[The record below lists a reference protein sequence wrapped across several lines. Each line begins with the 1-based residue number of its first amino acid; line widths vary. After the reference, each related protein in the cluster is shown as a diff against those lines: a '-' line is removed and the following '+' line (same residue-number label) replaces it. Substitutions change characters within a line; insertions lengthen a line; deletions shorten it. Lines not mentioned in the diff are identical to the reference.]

1 MKQADTKLKVFMS
14 DKWLDDE
21 EMLVYLNDFEN
32 GRNEKI
38 ILAVAD
44 SGTTARK
51 RAIKKLKKV
60 IKELELMDK

>member
-14 DKWLDDE
+14 DKWLDDG

-60 IKELELMDK
+60 IEELELMDK